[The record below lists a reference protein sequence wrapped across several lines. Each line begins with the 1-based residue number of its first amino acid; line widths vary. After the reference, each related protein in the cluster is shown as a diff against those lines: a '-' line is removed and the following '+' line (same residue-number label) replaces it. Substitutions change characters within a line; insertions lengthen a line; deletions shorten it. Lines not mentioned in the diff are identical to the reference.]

1 MITLLPIL
9 ARDSDEPGSWVNF
22 VVFAFMA
29 ILWAGAKVVEK
40 LKERA
45 NQQTSD
51 AQQQTEERPAEP
63 VRGESVEDIVRT
75 MRQARSPGDT
85 VAPPTAR
92 PPTTP
97 KPLQRRP
104 QAQVSADQVQAEL
117 LAMNRRG
124 SRKRIGGTGER
135 LLGRLE
141 VTADEAE
148 AAPQA
153 QKVQINLGDLDEA
166 RRGIIY
172 SEILG
177 PPIALRKTGGLW
189 DQ

>member
-1 MITLLPIL
+1 MITLLLIL

-22 VVFAFMA
+22 VVFALMA

-51 AQQQTEERPAEP
+51 ASQQTEEQPAEP

-75 MRQARSPGDT
+75 MRQARSPGGD
-85 VAPPTAR
+85 VAPPTSR
-92 PPTTP
+92 PPTTA
-97 KPLQRRP
+97 KPVQYRR
-104 QAQVSADQVQAEL
+104 QAQVSADSVQAEL
-117 LAMNRRG
+117 LEMNRRG
-124 SRKRIGGTGER
+124 RRKQIGGAGER
-135 LLGRLE
+135 SLGRLK
-141 VTADEAE
+141 VATDKTD

-153 QKVQINLGDLDEA
+153 QKMQINLGDLDEA